1 MDSSQQRRCTSC
13 GSTLSRYNAGAKC
26 GPCQRDLRIAP
37 EFWDDPQVQQAV
49 ATWDLGT
56 LCRLVRRHTGLPQAA
71 FARIVNSDQSEISRL
86 ERGQRTVKDRR
97 KMIQWAQVLN
107 FPEELAGPLPSE
119 LEDGESTTY
128 VAQPPSLA
136 IAAVG
141 PRCLRFPAGQSL
153 PGANLPALVIDA
165 DTFYGNELHLSGS
178 AELDAWVK
186 APTRSLV
193 IAKRTIDGAS
203 RQFAVDA
210 RFAGRAQDRPLR
222 ISSAYELDDL
232 TYGILW
238 AVTGFD
244 AALLSDDAGLHTVLP
259 LTTDTDLDPLA
270 SAVRDEE
277 LAAGSLMF
285 IGSQASA
292 HYILDNRDALGE
304 APLFWTRE
312 RTGEEAA
319 TWLFFSHKL
328 DYLRRTAPAT
338 PEARSGTGRAFCIP
352 PEAVTRSPG
361 YERVMLFLVIALME
375 SHGITTWITES
386 PDLAETEGFVLIPQ
400 QRAVIASWVRAEAV
414 SKLGRTT
421 RRADLRTF
429 ADAVGHAAVHSATA
443 ADAAHG
449 RLIAT
454 ADYLGLDWPWLTR
467 RCRQLASVGTRA
479 LARPRSRLLG
489 LEGLDAACQFIA
501 AHHVP

>member
-1 MDSSQQRRCTSC
+1 M
-13 GSTLSRYNAGAKC
+13 
-26 GPCQRDLRIAP
+26 
-37 EFWDDPQVQQAV
+37 
-49 ATWDLGT
+49 
-56 LCRLVRRHTGLPQAA
+56 PQAA

-86 ERGQRTVKDRR
+86 ERGQRAIKDRR

-119 LEDGESTTY
+119 SEHPVSTMQ
-128 VAQPPSLA
+128 VATRLPSA
-136 IAAVG
+136 TAAAG
-141 PRCLRFPAGQSL
+141 SRHLYFPAGQSL
-153 PGANLPALVIDA
+153 SGGALPALVIDA
-165 DTFYGNELHLSGS
+165 ETFRGNELHLSGS
-178 AELDAWVK
+178 AELDAWMK

-193 IAKRTIDGAS
+193 IAKRTIDGTS

-210 RFAGRAQDRPLR
+210 RFGARAKGKATLR
-222 ISSAYELDDL
+222 IPSAYELDDL

-244 AALLSDDAGLHTVLP
+244 AALLGDDAGLHAVLP
-259 LTTDTDLDPLA
+259 LTTGIDLDPLA
-270 SAVRDEE
+270 AAAQDED
-277 LAAGSLMF
+277 LTPGSLMF

-292 HYILDNRDALGE
+292 HYILDSRSALGE
-304 APLFWTRE
+304 DPVFWTRE
-312 RTGEEAA
+312 QSGEEAA
-319 TWLFFSHKL
+319 TWLFFIHKL

-338 PEARSGTGRAFCIP
+338 PEATGGTGRAFCIP

-361 YERVMLFLVIALME
+361 HERVLLFLAIALME
-375 SHGITTWITES
+375 SLGITTWITDNS
-386 PDLAETEGFVLIPQ
+386 DLMETEGFALLPQ
-400 QRAVIASWVRAEAV
+400 QRAVIARGVRAEAV

-421 RRADLRTF
+421 RRADLHAF
-429 ADAVGHAAVHSATA
+429 ADAVGHAAAHSVTA
-443 ADAAHG
+443 ADATRD

-454 ADYLGLDWPWLTR
+454 ADYLGLDWAWLTR